1 MDFEAL
7 AKARADFDA
16 LVADVRPQLLRY
28 CARMTGSAVDGED
41 IVQEALAKV
50 YFRLPQLGHVENLR
64 AWLFRVAHNKALD
77 YLRRYD
83 VRFGDAID
91 GELPAQVED
100 SPLDAAELAEWGLS
114 HFVRLT
120 ALQRSCVILKDVL
133 SYSLEEISEILD
145 ASVPSIKGAL
155 HRGRA
160 SLRRQ
165 AGADSPLPPALPQ
178 EQAVL
183 LGRYVALF
191 NARDFDA
198 LRAMLAE
205 DVRLE
210 LIGMAEKSG
219 AADVG
224 GYFTNYAKHAGLR
237 LELGVVDG
245 RPALLAREQPDGRPV
260 YCLFLRFRGEKI
272 QFIRDYRY
280 ARYVFDEAQWSPVTD
295 QPPVKLRRSAEASA
309 KAEGG

>member
-7 AKARADFDA
+7 AKARAEFDA

-83 VRFGDAID
+83 VRFSEALD

-100 SPLDAAELAEWGLS
+100 SPLAAAEMAEWGLS

-133 SYSLEEISEILD
+133 SYRLEEISEILD

-165 AGADSPLPPALPQ
+165 ASADSPPAPALPQ
-178 EQAVL
+178 EQAAL
-183 LGRYVALF
+183 LERYVAFF

-210 LIGMAEKSG
+210 LVGMTEKSG

-224 GYFTNYAKHAGLR
+224 GYFTNYERAAGMR
-237 LELGVVDG
+237 LATGVVDG
-245 RPALLAREQPDGRPV
+245 RPALLAREQPDARPV
-260 YCLFLRFRGEKI
+260 YCLFLRFRGERI

-280 ARYVFDEAQWSPVTD
+280 ARYVFDEAQW
-295 QPPVKLRRSAEASA
+295 R
-309 KAEGG
+309 

>member
-1 MDFEAL
+1 MDLEAQ
-7 AKARADFDA
+7 AKARDEFDV
-16 LVADVRPQLLRY
+16 LVADIRPQLLRY

-41 IVQEALAKV
+41 IVQDALAKV

-77 YLRRYD
+77 HLRRYD
-83 VRFGDAID
+83 VRFGDALE
-91 GELPAQVED
+91 GELPARTED
-100 SPLDAAELAEWGLS
+100 SPLESAEMAEWGLS
-114 HFVRLT
+114 HFVRLS

-165 AGADSPLPPALPQ
+165 AVAEPASVAALPP
-178 EQAVL
+178 EQARL
-183 LGRYVALF
+183 LGRYVELF
-191 NARDFDA
+191 NTRDFDA

-210 LIGMAEKSG
+210 LVGMAERSG

-224 GYFTNYAKHAGLR
+224 GYFTNYAKLAGIR
-237 LELGVVDG
+237 LEHGVVDG
-245 RPALLAREQPDGRPV
+245 RPAILAHEQPEGLPV
-260 YCLFLRFRGEKI
+260 YCLFVHFRDERI

-280 ARYVFDEAQWSPVTD
+280 ARYVFEEATW
-295 QPPVKLRRSAEASA
+295 RAAAGR
-309 KAEGG
+309 G

>member
-7 AKARADFDA
+7 ARARADFDQ

-50 YFRLPQLGHVENLR
+50 YFRLPQLGHVDNLR

-77 YLRRYD
+77 HLRRYD
-83 VRFGDAID
+83 LRFGETLD
-91 GELPAQVED
+91 GELPARTED

-165 AGADSPLPPALPQ
+165 AGAADASPAPALPQ
-178 EQAVL
+178 EQAAL
-183 LGRYVALF
+183 LARYVALF

-205 DVRLE
+205 DVRLD
-210 LIGMAEKSG
+210 LVGMTEKSG

-224 GYFTNYAKHAGLR
+224 GYFTNYERLVALR
-237 LELGVVDG
+237 LEPGVVDG
-245 RPALLAREQPDGRPV
+245 RPAILAREQPGQDAAYCVLVQFRAGR
-260 YCLFLRFRGEKI
+260 I
-272 QFIRDYRY
+272 QSIRDYRY
-280 ARYVFDEAQWSPVTD
+280 ARYVFEEAQRSPSPGSHVT
-295 QPPVKLRRSAEASA
+295 
-309 KAEGG
+309 

>member
-1 MDFEAL
+1 MDVEAL
-7 AKARADFDA
+7 TKARAEFDA
-16 LVADVRPQLLRY
+16 VVADLRPQLLRY

-50 YFRLPQLGHVENLR
+50 FFLLPQLGHVENLR

-83 VRFGDAID
+83 VRFGEPLE
-91 GELPAQVED
+91 GELPAAVED
-100 SPLDAAELAEWGLS
+100 SPLAAAELAQWGLS
-114 HFVRLT
+114 HFVQLT

-133 SYSLEEISEILD
+133 SYRLEEISEILD
-145 ASVPSIKGAL
+145 VSVPSIKGAL

-160 SLRRQ
+160 SLRRR
-165 AGADSPLPPALPQ
+165 AGADAAPRPASLPHD
-178 EQAVL
+178 QAVL
-183 LGRYVALF
+183 LDRYVALF

-198 LRAMLAE
+198 LRSMLAE

-210 LIGMAEKSG
+210 LVGMTQKSG

-224 GYFTNYAKHAGLR
+224 NYFSNYAR
-237 LELGVVDG
+237 LEGMRLEAGVVDG
-245 RPALLAREQPDGRPV
+245 RPALLAREHPDGRPV
-260 YCLFLRFRGEKI
+260 YCLFVRFRDERI

-280 ARYVFDEAQWSPVTD
+280 ARYVFEEAQWCSATD
-295 QPPVKLRRSAEASA
+295 V
-309 KAEGG
+309 

>member
-1 MDFEAL
+1 LHAVTRPAGVEPTMDFETQ

-16 LVADVRPQLLRY
+16 IVADVRPQLLRY
-28 CARMTGSAVDGED
+28 CARMVGSAVDGED
-41 IVQEALAKV
+41 IVQDALAKV
-50 YFRLPQLGHVENLR
+50 YFQLPQIRHVENLR

-83 VRFGDAID
+83 VRFGQTLE
-91 GELPAQVED
+91 GELPMQTED
-100 SPLDAAELAEWGLS
+100 SPLAAAELAQWGLS

-133 SYSLEEISEILD
+133 AYRLEEISEILD
-145 ASVPSIKGAL
+145 VSVPSIKGAL

-165 AGADSPLPPALPQ
+165 AAVDAATLPLPP

-191 NARDFDA
+191 NARDFDG
-198 LRAMLAE
+198 LRSMLAE

-210 LIGMAEKSG
+210 LVGMTEKSG
-219 AADVG
+219 AVDVG
-224 GYFTNYAKHAGLR
+224 NYFTNYSRLPGMR
-237 LELGVVDG
+237 LEVGVVDG
-245 RPALLAREQPDGRPV
+245 RPALLAREQPDGRPA
-260 YCLFLRFRGEKI
+260 YCLFVRFLAKRI

-280 ARYVFDEAQWSPVTD
+280 ARYVFDEAQWSSATD
-295 QPPVKLRRSAEASA
+295 DVNAV
-309 KAEGG
+309 

>member
-1 MDFEAL
+1 MMDFEAL

-83 VRFGDAID
+83 VRFGETLE
-91 GELPAQVED
+91 GELPAQTED
-100 SPLDAAELAEWGLS
+100 SPLAAAEVAEHGLS

-133 SYSLEEISEILD
+133 SYSLEEISDILD
-145 ASVPSIKGAL
+145 VGVPSIKGAL

-160 SLRRQ
+160 TLRRQ
-165 AGADSPLPPALPQ
+165 AATEHAQQALPE
-178 EQAVL
+178 EQAAL
-183 LGRYVALF
+183 LRRYVALF

-205 DVRLE
+205 DVQLE
-210 LIGMAEKSG
+210 LVGMTEKSG
-219 AADVG
+219 ATDVG
-224 GYFTNYAKHAGLR
+224 GYFSNYAR
-237 LELGVVDG
+237 FDQMRVQLGQVDG
-245 RPALLAREQPDGRPV
+245 RPALLVLEHAGGRPL
-260 YCLFLRFRGEKI
+260 YFLFVTFRNEQI
-272 QFIRDYRY
+272 RFIRDYRY
-280 ARYVFDEAQWSPVTD
+280 ARHVFDEAEWTGAI
-295 QPPVKLRRSAEASA
+295 LR
-309 KAEGG
+309 

>member
-1 MDFEAL
+1 MDFQAL

-16 LVADVRPQLLRY
+16 IVADLRPQLLRY

-41 IVQEALAKV
+41 IVQDALAKV

-83 VRFGDAID
+83 VRFGETLD
-91 GELPAQVED
+91 GELPAQAED
-100 SPLDAAELAEWGLS
+100 SPLVATELAEWGLS

-133 SYSLEEISEILD
+133 SYRLEEISEILD
-145 ASVPSIKGAL
+145 VSVPSIKGAL

-165 AGADSPLPPALPQ
+165 AGGDAAQLPPLLPQ

-191 NARDFDA
+191 NARDFDG
-198 LRAMLAE
+198 LPSMLAE

-210 LIGMAEKSG
+210 LVGMTEKSG
-219 AADVG
+219 ALDVG
-224 GYFTNYAKHAGLR
+224 SYFTNYARLAGMR
-237 LELGVVDG
+237 LQAGVVDG
-245 RPALLAREQPDGRPV
+245 RPALLVREHPDGRPV
-260 YCLFLRFRGEKI
+260 YCVFVRFRRELI

-280 ARYVFDEAQWSPVTD
+280 ARYVFDEAQWSPARDDVNA
-295 QPPVKLRRSAEASA
+295 V
-309 KAEGG
+309 

>member
-7 AKARADFDA
+7 ARARADFDA

-28 CARMTGSAVDGED
+28 CARMIGSAVDGED

-83 VRFGDAID
+83 VRFGETLE
-91 GELPAQVED
+91 GELPVQTENSALE
-100 SPLDAAELAEWGLS
+100 AAELAEWGLS

-165 AGADSPLPPALPQ
+165 TAAKDSPPAP
-178 EQAVL
+178 
-183 LGRYVALF
+183 
-191 NARDFDA
+191 
-198 LRAMLAE
+198 
-205 DVRLE
+205 
-210 LIGMAEKSG
+210 S
-219 AADVG
+219 
-224 GYFTNYAKHAGLR
+224 
-237 LELGVVDG
+237 
-245 RPALLAREQPDGRPV
+245 
-260 YCLFLRFRGEKI
+260 C
-272 QFIRDYRY
+272 
-280 ARYVFDEAQWSPVTD
+280 
-295 QPPVKLRRSAEASA
+295 RRSRRICLGATSRSSTRATSTRSAPCSRKMSASSWSA
-309 KAEGG
+309 

>member
-7 AKARADFDA
+7 AKARTDFDA

-83 VRFGDAID
+83 VRFGETLE
-91 GELPAQVED
+91 GELPAQTED
-100 SPLDAAELAEWGLS
+100 SPLDAAEVAEWGLS

-133 SYSLEEISEILD
+133 SYRLEEISEILD
-145 ASVPSIKGAL
+145 ISVPSIKGAL

-165 AGADSPLPPALPQ
+165 AAAGDAQPASTPPLSREQGA
-178 EQAVL
+178 L

-205 DVRLE
+205 DVQLE
-210 LIGMAEKSG
+210 LVGMTEKSG

-224 GYFTNYAKHAGLR
+224 SYFNNYAR
-237 LELGVVDG
+237 LEGMRLESGVVDG
-245 RPALLAREQPDGRPV
+245 RPAILVCEQAEARPV
-260 YCLFLRFRGEKI
+260 YFLLVRFRGERI
-272 QFIRDYRY
+272 RFIRDYRY
-280 ARYVFDEAQWSPVTD
+280 ARYVFDEARWTRATD
-295 QPPVKLRRSAEASA
+295 ALQQPLSLRSLA
-309 KAEGG
+309 

>member
-1 MDFEAL
+1 MTKQTLDFEAL
-7 AKARADFDA
+7 AKARADFDT

-83 VRFGDAID
+83 VRFGEPLE

-100 SPLDAAELAEWGLS
+100 SPLVAAEIAQWGLS
-114 HFVRLT
+114 HFVQLT
-120 ALQRSCVILKDVL
+120 ALQRSAVILKDVL
-133 SYSLEEISEILD
+133 SYRLEEISEILD
-145 ASVPSIKGAL
+145 VSVPSIKGAL

-165 AGADSPLPPALPQ
+165 TVAAQSPPARVLSQ
-178 EQAVL
+178 EQAAM
-183 LGRYVALF
+183 LGRYVSLF
-191 NARDFDA
+191 NARDFDG

-205 DVRLE
+205 DVQLE
-210 LIGMAEKSG
+210 LVGMTEKSG

-224 GYFTNYAKHAGLR
+224 NYFGNYAR
-237 LELGVVDG
+237 LETMRLQLGDVDG
-245 RPALLAREQPDGRPV
+245 RPALLVFDQPAGRPI
-260 YCLFLRFRGEKI
+260 YFLFVSFRGDQI
-272 QFIRDYRY
+272 RFIRDYRY
-280 ARYVFDEAQWSPVTD
+280 ARHVFGEAQWHYAAVTG
-295 QPPVKLRRSAEASA
+295 S
-309 KAEGG
+309 